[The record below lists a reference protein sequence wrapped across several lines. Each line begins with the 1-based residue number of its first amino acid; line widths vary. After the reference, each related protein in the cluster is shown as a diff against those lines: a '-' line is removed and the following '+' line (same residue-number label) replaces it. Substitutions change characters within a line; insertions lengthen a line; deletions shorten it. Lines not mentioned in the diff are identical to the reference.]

1 MYSIHQ
7 AISVF
12 INFFLVGQIIKQ
24 VWDGNDKAIILLI
37 FLYPILIIVN
47 SLIWWVLS
55 KKRKKES
62 KIYKFTTIGLIILFL
77 PSLVIASMY

>member
-12 INFFLVGQIIKQ
+12 INLFLIGQLIKQ
-24 VWDGNDKAIILLI
+24 AWDGNDKAIILVI

-62 KIYKFTTIGLIILFL
+62 KIYKLTTIGLIILFL
-77 PSLVIASMY
+77 PSIVIAGMY

>member
-62 KIYKFTTIGLIILFL
+62 KIYKLTTIGLIILFL